1 MIVLRRKEKRG
12 DDELAWRLL
21 AEAPAVYVAMVGDD
35 PQGAPEPLLRPLHA
49 VVVGR
54 GDARALAF
62 HGAPA
67 GEKLQGVGRRAVVMA
82 HEVVVDLPSTFSHPE
97 KACPA
102 TTLYRSASAHG
113 TLRAVTDPA
122 RKAEVLQALMA
133 RYQPEGGYRPITHDD
148 PLYASAVRGLA
159 VWSLRPDRVVAKVS
173 LAQHKR
179 AAHRARLVEQLWARG
194 RRGDVRAAQAIVDA
208 APLQPLP
215 ELLRGPYDTT
225 LVLAADRRHVDEA
238 VALLRDQYWNTTVDD
253 ATLAA
258 AQPASTVWMVLL
270 HGDTLVA
277 TARGLSDGHK
287 SSYVMDVAV
296 DPAWRGRGL
305 GRFLVQRLV
314 DHPRLRGTRVDLL
327 TRDAGPFYEGLGF
340 RPMPWSQPWRHSP

>member
-1 MIVLRRKEKRG
+1 MRRTDKRG
-12 DDELAWRLL
+12 DDELAWGLL
-21 AEAPAVYVAMVGDD
+21 SRAHALYLSTTDPAG
-35 PQGAPEPLLRPLHA
+35 EPLLRPLHA
-49 VVVGR
+49 VVW
-54 GDARALAF
+54 GDGAERCLAF

-67 GEKLQGVGRRAVVMA
+67 GEKTTAVGRPAVAMA
-82 HEVVVDLPSTFSHPE
+82 HEVVADLPSTFRHPE

-102 TTLYRSASAHG
+102 TTLYRSASVHG
-113 TLRAVTDPA
+113 VLEPVDDLPA
-122 RKAEVLQALMA
+122 RAEVLQRLME
-133 RYQPEGGYRPITHDD
+133 RFQPRGGYRPITHDD
-148 PLYASAVRGLA
+148 PLYAASVRGIGL
-159 VWSLRPDRVVAKVS
+159 WRLRPTRVAAKVA
-173 LAQHKR
+173 LAQH
-179 AAHRARLVEQLWARG
+179 HRPEVRRRLVRCLWERG
-194 RRGDVRAAQAIVDA
+194 DPGDVRAAQDIVDA
-208 APLQPLP
+208 APLEPPP
-215 ELLRGPYDTT
+215 ELLQGPHGTR
-225 LVLAADRRHVDEA
+225 LVLAAGDRHVA
-238 VALLRDQYWNTTVDD
+238 PVVALLRDQYWNTTVDD

-296 DPAWRGRGL
+296 DPTWRGRGL